1 MQIPTE
7 GLGTCENWAAMD
19 GISYHGRYSNAH
31 THTPHT
37 PHKQRHKLKTILE
50 SSALLNYDDDD
61 DDAFAV
67 LCLLFI
73 YVEMTGFVN
82 QIHKFRLVTN
92 NFIYTI

>member
-1 MQIPTE
+1 MKT
-7 GLGTCENWAAMD
+7 GLLLMAFLTMANTQM
-19 GISYHGRYSNAH
+19 HTP
-31 THTPHT
+31 THTT
-37 PHKQRHKLKTILE
+37 QTQRHKLKSILE
-50 SSALLNYDDDD
+50 SSALLNY

-82 QIHKFRLVTN
+82 QIHKFQIVTH